1 MKSVMNALDDFNRR
15 NIGEDKGSLRL
26 YIDKAEN
33 PELETEIFVDAD
45 YKHLPLRDYTD
56 MWGTM
61 RTVVRDYDKIG
72 KRNKKKDDNHLNK
85 HAMHLIRLFMM
96 AIDILEKGEIR
107 THRTDDLPLLLA
119 IRRGEYMQEDGTF
132 SSSFYEMLEE
142 YERKLDEAA
151 TKTVLPD
158 NPDME
163 QVEKFVERINR
174 FAITGEL
181 K

>member
-1 MKSVMNALDDFNRR
+1 MKHWEISSKHYCRR
-15 NIGEDKGSLRL
+15 
-26 YIDKAEN
+26 
-33 PELETEIFVDAD
+33 F
-45 YKHLPLRDYTD
+45 
-56 MWGTM
+56 
-61 RTVVRDYDKIG
+61 
-72 KRNKKKDDNHLNK
+72 
-85 HAMHLIRLFMM
+85 
-96 AIDILEKGEIR
+96 
-107 THRTDDLPLLLA
+107 
-119 IRRGEYMQEDGTF
+119 
-132 SSSFYEMLEE
+132 EE